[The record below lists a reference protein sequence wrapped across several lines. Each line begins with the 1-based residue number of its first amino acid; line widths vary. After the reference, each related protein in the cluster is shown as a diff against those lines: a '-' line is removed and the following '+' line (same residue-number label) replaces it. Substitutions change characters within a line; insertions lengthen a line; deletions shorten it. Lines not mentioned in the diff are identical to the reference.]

1 MSLTRGGGGEEE
13 EEEHEGSKNLFY
25 FFFCAYTQCTDAT
38 MLRGKVGGISV
49 IRSMI
54 FRRSIFSFFL
64 FILYSTTVVVLF
76 SQCASTRRNS
86 RFPSSP
92 VSFLPSFQ
100 VMIKMGDLD
109 GYPRSP
115 RTNSRELCRAE
126 ELSSRKGI
134 VVDASKNVSRCPSSS
149 SS

>member
-1 MSLTRGGGGEEE
+1 
-13 EEEHEGSKNLFY
+13 
-25 FFFCAYTQCTDAT
+25 

-64 FILYSTTVVVLF
+64 FIFYSTTVVVLF

-100 VMIKMGDLD
+100 VMIKMDDLD
-109 GYPRSP
+109 GYPRSR
-115 RTNSRELCRAE
+115 RTNSRELCR

-134 VVDASKNVSRCPSSS
+134 VVDASKNVSRVVLLLLPNFYPHVSFFLSFFGFGFGSKEKRCS
-149 SS
+149 